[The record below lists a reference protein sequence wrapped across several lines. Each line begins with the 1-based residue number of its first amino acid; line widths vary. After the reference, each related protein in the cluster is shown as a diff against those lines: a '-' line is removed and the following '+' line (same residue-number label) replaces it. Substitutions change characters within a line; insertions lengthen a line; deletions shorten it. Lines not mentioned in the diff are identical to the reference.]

1 MPAIRDQEYAA
12 VVDRERPLIEA
23 TAYLLT
29 GDQVQAERVV
39 QLVFAEL
46 YWRWPGV
53 QHPRVDTLRTVV
65 QTARRPVQLPWE
77 PRKRVELIDGPPP
90 LSAVAEPIVADL
102 QMLPYEQRAAVILDS
117 NAGLPTVQIAKVLE
131 RPVGHVPL
139 LVQQGHAALAV
150 GHPERTNDETLAKE
164 LQAAIPYVMREA
176 HDSADDLTHGRWL
189 SRRRWIARGSAALV
203 AVVLIVAAVLLV
215 PTRPPAPQAAPPLPI
230 SEPSRLSCDP
240 STPTCRSQ
248 ILLKWRSKMAEITS
262 SYLDPTGEYFSGFG
276 YYYDNRYDTP
286 GFWSGDGGA
295 LAFQMFRL
303 DKGATEVYLQIA
315 TSRTVAVR
323 CGATTRQQCS
333 RMKFMDGNFFLL
345 SESTLVRRG
354 IEVQY
359 SPSGQEVITVIARNT
374 QRGKVLDISRGD
386 LIKLVQDERLRLP
399 KRCCYRR

>member
-1 MPAIRDQEYAA
+1 
-12 VVDRERPLIEA
+12 
-23 TAYLLT
+23 
-29 GDQVQAERVV
+29 
-39 QLVFAEL
+39 
-46 YWRWPGV
+46 
-53 QHPRVDTLRTVV
+53 
-65 QTARRPVQLPWE
+65 
-77 PRKRVELIDGPPP
+77 
-90 LSAVAEPIVADL
+90 
-102 QMLPYEQRAAVILDS
+102 
-117 NAGLPTVQIAKVLE
+117 
-131 RPVGHVPL
+131 
-139 LVQQGHAALAV
+139 
-150 GHPERTNDETLAKE
+150 
-164 LQAAIPYVMREA
+164 
-176 HDSADDLTHGRWL
+176 
-189 SRRRWIARGSAALV
+189 
-203 AVVLIVAAVLLV
+203 
-215 PTRPPAPQAAPPLPI
+215 
-230 SEPSRLSCDP
+230 
-240 STPTCRSQ
+240 
-248 ILLKWRSKMAEITS
+248 MAEVAS

-286 GFWSGDGGA
+286 GFWSGHGGA

-345 SESTLVRRG
+345 SESTIVRRG

>member
-1 MPAIRDQEYAA
+1 
-12 VVDRERPLIEA
+12 
-23 TAYLLT
+23 
-29 GDQVQAERVV
+29 
-39 QLVFAEL
+39 
-46 YWRWPGV
+46 
-53 QHPRVDTLRTVV
+53 
-65 QTARRPVQLPWE
+65 
-77 PRKRVELIDGPPP
+77 
-90 LSAVAEPIVADL
+90 
-102 QMLPYEQRAAVILDS
+102 
-117 NAGLPTVQIAKVLE
+117 
-131 RPVGHVPL
+131 
-139 LVQQGHAALAV
+139 
-150 GHPERTNDETLAKE
+150 
-164 LQAAIPYVMREA
+164 
-176 HDSADDLTHGRWL
+176 
-189 SRRRWIARGSAALV
+189 
-203 AVVLIVAAVLLV
+203 VLIVAAVVLLD
-215 PTRPPAPQAAPPLPI
+215 PIHRPVPQAAPPVPT
-230 SEPSRLSCDP
+230 SVPFRQSCDP
-240 STPTCRSQ
+240 SSATCRSQ
-248 ILLKWRSKMAEITS
+248 ILLKWRSKMAEVAS

-276 YYYDNRYDTP
+276 YYYYYDNRYDTP
-286 GFWSGDGGA
+286 GFWSGHGGA